1 MILPRAQSMMKATL
15 PDWGFTFI
23 HDAAER
29 GYYLGTKLFE
39 ETYYWFWYVFSVLR
53 GDSASIRKIKSIRL
67 INSYSLVGR
76 RGLLNTYDL
85 CVRIEN
91 NSIEGCF
98 VECGVARG
106 GCSALMAMVAAANK
120 GGRKSWLFD
129 SFEGLPQPT
138 GKDPKDCGL
147 VQGSCR
153 GMYEE
158 VDWLLFSKLRL
169 DRNNVSL
176 VKGWFQ
182 DTLPEYKDRMGA
194 VALLRLDGD
203 WYESTKC
210 CLENLYDN
218 VVPGGYV
225 IIDDYGALT
234 GCKEAVDDFLNERNI
249 NVELID
255 VDHIRFYFLKPDVS
269 VGA

>member
-1 MILPRAQSMMKATL
+1 
-15 PDWGFTFI
+15 
-23 HDAAER
+23 
-29 GYYLGTKLFE
+29 
-39 ETYYWFWYVFSVLR
+39 
-53 GDSASIRKIKSIRL
+53 
-67 INSYSLVGR
+67 
-76 RGLLNTYDL
+76 
-85 CVRIEN
+85 
-91 NSIEGCF
+91 
-98 VECGVARG
+98 
-106 GCSALMAMVAAANK
+106 
-120 GGRKSWLFD
+120 
-129 SFEGLPQPT
+129 
-138 GKDPKDCGL
+138 
-147 VQGSCR
+147 
-153 GMYEE
+153 
-158 VDWLLFSKLRL
+158 
-169 DRNNVSL
+169 VSL